1 MSGRRLRVP
10 RGAMTLAM
18 VTALLAV
25 LLVGAPAALAIPP
38 SLDGDGDG
46 WYNNTETLLGSDAG
60 DPFKTPESFAIP
72 ASCMDGADNDG
83 DGATDD
89 ADPGCHPLPVATG
102 TYPPAGFDVFESELT
117 LNGLSLQTPD
127 GPCAVNFEGVGPTI
141 VRRANPGTS
150 GGVREID
157 VEIVAM
163 QLTGTAQLLPGSACN
178 AGQRVQSIPMTLM
191 EDPAKASAG
200 KVTAKQSTADF
211 PASSFF
217 DVNFQV
223 DTPLGLIPG
232 SLRVTNDSVNT
243 LPPFHTPND
252 ATRNPDCY
260 DFGGVHE
267 HCPKPPLDHFQC
279 YNGDFPP
286 FNPAKVR
293 LLLDQFGGS
302 PVEVFE
308 PHRFCTAVLKN
319 RLPIFDQGAHLTFYR
334 VRSAVET
341 QAKGAPVVVR
351 NQFGTQTFELGDR
364 VAIAV
369 PSRINQ
375 QSPPL
380 ALDHYACYEITGTQ
394 LNVQLN
400 LEDQFDPFGFAVD
413 QLRPLVL
420 CNPAA
425 KVHNGTLSRV
435 QDKRWHLVCY
445 TERLVVQVRV
455 SARVTVRNQFGAET
469 IVAEVPRELCVPSQ
483 KFFERFP
490 PRIPHGFGF
499 QDPATGRWHLRGLG
513 GQEVS
518 FFFGNP
524 GDIPFMGDWDC
535 DGVDTPGLYRA
546 SDGFVYLRNSNDAGF
561 ADVEFFFG
569 NPGDVPLPGDFNN
582 DGCDTVSLFRP
593 SSQRMFVIN
602 ELGSKATGLGAADFD
617 FLFGN
622 PGDKPVIGDW
632 DGDGIDELGLHRE
645 STGFFYWRN
654 SLTQGNGDGDI
665 FFGDPGDRFVAGD
678 WGVVDGKDTPAVFR
692 PGDRTFYL
700 RDTLTQG
707 IADDQFPFGA
717 ARAGFIPV
725 AGIFTDGFESG
736 DVVR

>member
-1 MSGRRLRVP
+1 MRRITIV
-10 RGAMTLAM
+10 GAVATM
-18 VTALLAV
+18 VAV
-25 LLVGAPAALAIPP
+25 LLVGTAGGAAALPS

-46 WYNNTETLLGSDAG
+46 WMNTVETLLGSDAG

-72 ASCMDGADNDG
+72 ASCLDGADNDG

-89 ADPGCHPLPVATG
+89 ADPGCHPIPVIDG
-102 TYPPAGFDVFESELT
+102 TFPPAGFDVFESDLT
-117 LNGLSLQTPD
+117 LNGLVLETPD
-127 GPCAVNFEGVGPTI
+127 GGCGVNFEGVGPTV
-141 VRRANPGTS
+141 VRRGNPTGS
-150 GGVREID
+150 GGDREID

-163 QLTGTAQLLPGSACN
+163 QLTGTAQLLSGTPCN
-178 AGQRVQSIPMTLM
+178 QGQRALVLPMTLM

-200 KVTAKQSTADF
+200 KVTAQQSSADF

-223 DTPLGLIPG
+223 DSPLGLIPG
-232 SLRVTNDSVNT
+232 SLRVTNDTINT

-252 ATRNPDCY
+252 PAKNPNCY
-260 DFGGVHE
+260 DFGGAHE

-279 YNGDFPP
+279 YAGDFPDFAP
-286 FNPAKVR
+286 QRVR

-308 PHRFCTAVLKN
+308 PNLFCNPVAKN
-319 RLPIFDQGAHLTFYR
+319 RLPIFDRDAHLKFYR

-341 QAKGAPVVVR
+341 PAKGAPVVVR
-351 NQFGTQTFELGDR
+351 NQFGTQTFEVGDR

-369 PSRINQ
+369 PTRKNQ
-375 QSPPL
+375 QGPPL
-380 ALDHYACYEITGTQ
+380 ALDHYACYEITGNQ
-394 LNVQLN
+394 LNRPVALQ
-400 LEDQFDPFGFAVD
+400 DQFGNSNTVVS
-413 QLRPLVL
+413 RPVVL
-420 CNPAA
+420 CNPAV
-425 KVHNGTLSRV
+425 KVHNRTLTEV
-435 QDKRWHLVCY
+435 QDERWHLVCY
-445 TERLVVQVRV
+445 AIQPTPLNPTTLT
-455 SARVTVRNQFGAET
+455 ARNQFGAET
-469 IVAEVPRELCVPSQ
+469 IVARQPVSLCVPSQ
-483 KFFERFP
+483 KFFERFR

-535 DGVDTPGLYRA
+535 DGIDTPGLYRS

-569 NPGDVPLPGDFNN
+569 NPGDVPLPGDFND

-593 SSQRMFVIN
+593 AIQRMFVIN
-602 ELGSKATGLGAADFD
+602 KLGSRSTGLGAADFD

-645 STGFFYWRN
+645 STGFFYYRN
-654 SLTQGNGDGDI
+654 SLDTGIASDEI

-707 IADDQFPFGA
+707 VADEQIPFGA
-717 ARAGFIPV
+717 ERQGFLPV
-725 AGIFTDGFESG
+725 AGVFTDGFESG
-736 DVVR
+736 DVTR

>member
-1 MSGRRLRVP
+1 MGARR
-10 RGAMTLAM
+10 TLIL
-18 VTALLAV
+18 VTVAALVAV
-25 LLVGAPAALAIPP
+25 ILVGAAGTAAAIPP

-46 WYNNTETLLGSDAG
+46 WYNAVETLLGSDAG

-72 ASCMDGADNDG
+72 ASCLDGADNDG

-89 ADPGCHPLPVATG
+89 ADPGCHPIPVIDG
-102 TYPPAGFDVFESELT
+102 TFPPAGFDVFESEMDV
-117 LNGLSLQTPD
+117 NGLTIETPLGSCPID
-127 GPCAVNFEGVGPTI
+127 FEGVGPTV
-141 VRRANPGTS
+141 VRRGNPAPNS
-150 GGVREID
+150 GGMREID

-163 QLTGTAQLLPGSACN
+163 QLTGTANLLPGTPCN
-178 AGQRVQSIPMTLM
+178 GGQRVTGVPVTLV
-191 EDPAKASAG
+191 EDPAKASSG
-200 KVTAKQSTADF
+200 KVTAKQTSADF

-223 DTPLGLIPG
+223 DSPLGLLPG
-232 SLRVTNDSVNT
+232 SLRVTNDTINT

-252 ATRNPDCY
+252 PTKNPDCY

-279 YNGDFPP
+279 YAGDFPP
-286 FNPAKVR
+286 FATRVR
-293 LLLDQFGGS
+293 LLHDQFGGS
-302 PVEVFE
+302 PVDVSA
-308 PHRFCTAVLKN
+308 PNLFCNAVRKN
-319 RLPIFDQGAHLTFYR
+319 RLPIFDRNAHLEFYP
-334 VRSAVET
+334 VQSAFPT
-341 QAKGAPVVVR
+341 PAKGAPVVVR
-351 NQFGTQTFELGDR
+351 NQFGTQTFEVGDR

-369 PSRINQ
+369 PTRKNAQ
-375 QSPPL
+375 DPPL
-380 ALDHYACYEITGTQ
+380 ALDHYACYEIRGNQ
-394 LNVQLN
+394 LNRPVSLQ
-400 LEDQFDPFGFAVD
+400 DQFGNSNTVVS
-413 QLRPLVL
+413 RPLVL
-420 CNPAA
+420 CNPAV
-425 KVHNGTLSRV
+425 KVHNGALTQV

-445 TERLVVQVRV
+445 AIQPTPFNPTTLQ
-455 SARVTVRNQFGAET
+455 ARNQFGTGA
-469 IVAEVPRELCVPSQ
+469 IIARQPVSLCVPSQ
-483 KFFERFP
+483 KFFERFR

-499 QDPATGRWHLRGLG
+499 QDPASGRWHLRGLG
-513 GQEVS
+513 GQEAS

-535 DGVDTPGLYRA
+535 DGIDTPGLYRA

-593 SSQRMFVIN
+593 SIQRMFVIN
-602 ELGSKATGLGAADFD
+602 KLGSRSTGLGAADFD

-645 STGFFYWRN
+645 STGFFYWRET
-654 SLTQGNGDGDI
+654 LDTGPGDGNI

-692 PGDRTFYL
+692 PSNQMFFL

-707 IADDQFPFGA
+707 VADDQFPFGSE
-717 ARAGFIPV
+717 RAGFLPV
-725 AGIFTDGFESG
+725 AGVFTDGFESG
-736 DVVR
+736 DVTR